1 MRLPPRARH
10 NNAFNMVVNR
20 KRRRKM
26 KKTKYFVLNLAL
38 CLCLMSLSSFAQGQ
52 TQTSEQ
58 TTRLVVSFYSICCG
72 IDHKA
77 QERLDK
83 FIRRY
88 EKAKSKQ
95 LTKEAVRWGREGEV
109 DYCLKL
115 SELSRREQRRF
126 ISNVR
131 RLLKRSK
138 LVHINENVA
147 CRSEG

>member
-1 MRLPPRARH
+1 
-10 NNAFNMVVNR
+10 
-20 KRRRKM
+20 M
-26 KKTKYFVLNLAL
+26 KGTKYFVLNLAL
-38 CLCLMSLSSFAQGQ
+38 CLSLMGLSSFAHGQ
-52 TQTSEQ
+52 TQTNEQ

-77 QERLDK
+77 QEKLDK
-83 FIRRY
+83 FIERY
-88 EKAKSKQ
+88 EKAKGKQ

-115 SELSRREQRRF
+115 SELWRREQRRF

-138 LVHINENVA
+138 LVHINEKVGWRN
-147 CRSEG
+147 EG